1 MSEPTLIELLE
12 EEAHE
17 ADNDAV
23 LHEAPHHTQRAARL
37 RAAAARLRE
46 EMERADVS
54 AQAPD
59 RGGPYGADEIRP
71 SDTAAEILD
80 VLERINNG
88 PAPKGTPVEDMTKL
102 GTNFPTP
109 APCPTCGGSGW
120 TPDNVLG
127 RVDCPTCNGTGYPA
141 EPETKR

>member
-12 EEAHE
+12 DAAHE

-23 LHEAPHHTQRAARL
+23 LHEAPHHTQRAARF

-46 EMERADVS
+46 EMERAS
-54 AQAPD
+54 REEHSLAAPF
-59 RGGPYGADEIRP
+59 
-71 SDTAAEILD
+71 
-80 VLERINNG
+80 VLRALTRINNG